1 MTTQDE
7 PAVRAVID
15 AFIDSWNRHD
25 MKSLAALFAEDA
37 DFVDVFGNWFKDRMA
52 IEIALTQRHATVF
65 RNSRFTEKNVAVR
78 FRRPDLAIGHATIE
92 LSGASDRQEAETG
105 CQLLT
110 LWVAAD
116 DRHWDAF
123 AKLLADG
130 VVYEGPQT
138 REPFAA

>member
-65 RNSRFTEKNVAVR
+65 QNSRFTEKNVAVR

-92 LSGASDRQEAETG
+92 LSGAVDRQG
-105 CQLLT
+105 QQLTAGLGLIT
-110 LWVAAD
+110 FVIE
-116 DRHWDAF
+116 
-123 AKLLADG
+123 KVDG
-130 VVYEGPQT
+130 GWHIIALQNTAIAVQQPPAT
-138 REPFAA
+138 